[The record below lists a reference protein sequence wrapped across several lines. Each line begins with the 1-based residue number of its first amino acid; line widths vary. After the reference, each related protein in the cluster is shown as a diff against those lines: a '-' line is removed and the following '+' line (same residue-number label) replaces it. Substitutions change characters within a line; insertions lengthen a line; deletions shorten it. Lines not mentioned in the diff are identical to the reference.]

1 MPKSFSSSELSQLHG
16 GAGLG
21 VAFFSC
27 DGTEGSCD
35 GTEGTNTNGE
45 TRCLRSVIVIVVG
58 IMYCVLLYIIMIA
71 L

>member
-1 MPKSFSSSELSQLHG
+1 LHG

-21 VAFFSC
+21 VAFFSCDGTEGSC

>member
-1 MPKSFSSSELSQLHG
+1 LHG

-21 VAFFSC
+21 VAFF
-27 DGTEGSCD
+27 SCD